1 MEDIV
6 VILGLKAFKGTIET
20 QAFQSLHEGSVE
32 ITLTA
37 VTLIRQ
43 G

>member
-6 VILGLKAFKGTIET
+6 VMLGLKAFKGTIGN

-32 ITLTA
+32 ITLT

>member
-1 MEDIV
+1 MKH
-6 VILGLKAFKGTIET
+6 LKNDNIFHIFDQIINWALP
-20 QAFQSLHEGSVE
+20 SLHEGSVE